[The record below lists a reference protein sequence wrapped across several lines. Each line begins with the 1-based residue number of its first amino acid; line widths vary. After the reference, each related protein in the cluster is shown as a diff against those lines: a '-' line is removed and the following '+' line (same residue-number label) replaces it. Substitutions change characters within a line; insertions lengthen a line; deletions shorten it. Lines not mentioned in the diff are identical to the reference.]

1 MAERKGGVIAEVEFG
16 LPTMDQIYG
25 AAAGVGTDVRMR
37 QWLDELYDTERRAPR
52 RVAAGMEEA
61 RFRRQC
67 RVDYLCMRLGVEEL
81 EDDQAACEEAA
92 AWFGTNGMPRMRRRA
107 ELRAQ
112 VARELAETMAA

>member
-1 MAERKGGVIAEVEFG
+1 MIAEVEFG

-25 AAAGVGTDVRMR
+25 AAAGVGTDERLR
-37 QWLDELYDTERRAPR
+37 QWLDELYDAERRAPR
-52 RVAAGMEEA
+52 RVAAGMVEA

-67 RVDYLCMRLGVEEL
+67 RVDYLCMGLGVEQL

-107 ELRAQ
+107 ELRAE